1 MQRLLIVAAL
11 LAFTVPLSRAEVKT
25 GDPAPPFTL
34 TDINGVSHS
43 LSDFRGKTVVLEW
56 INHGCPFV
64 VKHYEKG
71 HMQALQ
77 REATANGVVWLSICS
92 SAPGKQ
98 GHYSAEEWK
107 KLNAKKQGAAAAILL
122 DEDGAVGRLYGA
134 KTTPHMFIIDGQGIL
149 VYQGAID
156 SKRSTDP
163 DDIPKSENYVRA
175 ALDDLAAGRPVAK
188 PQTTPYGCS
197 VKYK

>member
-1 MQRLLIVAAL
+1 MKRLVILAVL
-11 LAFTVPLSRAEVKT
+11 LAFTASFSRAEVKT

-34 TDINGVSHS
+34 EDIHGVKHS
-43 LSDFRGKTVVLEW
+43 LSDFRGKIVVLEW

-64 VKHYEKG
+64 VKHYKKG

-77 REATANGVVWLSICS
+77 REATANGVIWLSICS

-98 GHYSAEEWK
+98 GHYSAEEWRK
-107 KLNAKKQGAAAAILL
+107 VNSEKQGAATAVLL
-122 DEDGAVGRLYGA
+122 DEDGTVGRLYGA
-134 KTTPHMFIIDGQGIL
+134 KTTPHMFVIDKEGRIA
-149 VYQGAID
+149 YQGAID

-188 PQTTPYGCS
+188 PQTPPYGCS